1 MLCLGL
7 GVKVLNTIK
16 NDTINEEIRNSNHVE
31 EEDMEQIT
39 IHVIKI
45 LLQKGVPLEDIQHIS
60 GKSIEEIKRISEM
73 TD

>member
-7 GVKVLNTIK
+7 GVKVLDTIK
-16 NDTINEEIRNSNHVE
+16 NDTINEEIKNGNHVE

-60 GKSIEEIKRISEM
+60 GKSIEEIKRIGEM
-73 TD
+73 AD

>member
-1 MLCLGL
+1 M
-7 GVKVLNTIK
+7 KVLDTIK
-16 NDTINEEIRNSNHVE
+16 NDTINDEIKNSNHVE

-60 GKSIEEIKRISEM
+60 GKSIEEIKRIGEM
-73 TD
+73 AD

>member
-7 GVKVLNTIK
+7 GVKVLDTIK

-60 GKSIEEIKRISEM
+60 GKSIEEIKIIGEM

>member
-60 GKSIEEIKRISEM
+60 GKSIEEIKRIGEM

>member
-7 GVKVLNTIK
+7 GVKVLDTIK

-60 GKSIEEIKRISEM
+60 GKSP
-73 TD
+73 